1 MNWIET
7 SAPSN
12 IALIKY
18 MGKSDSANNRP
29 TNASMS
35 WTLENLRTFVRIQK
49 KANLQKDEWSAYVRS
64 DLRPIELS
72 EVGLN
77 KFLSFFELLKKE
89 FKIVGFYEIQ
99 SANNFPSDCGLASSA
114 SSFAALT
121 KCAHDIYLADS
132 NMKAKPYTAKEL
144 SKLSQKGSG
153 SSCRSFFSPWGLWS
167 GGDIGAASSGGA
179 EDIQLPIK
187 KLLHMVVLCDETVK
201 TVSSSQA
208 HKFVLTSEHFKGRPE
223 RAAERLQNLIGSIR
237 ESNWQ
242 KTFQICWNEFWDM
255 HILFHTS
262 NPAFMYMNAG
272 TMDILN
278 DLNLFWTT
286 NKDGPIVTMDAGSNI
301 HLLFRE
307 NQTEVYKQFQNQFS
321 AKHNIWTDT
330 GMVLKK

>member
-18 MGKSDSANNRP
+18 MGKSDSTNNRP
-29 TNASMS
+29 TNASLS

-49 KANLQKDEWSAYVRS
+49 KSDLQNDQWSAYVRS
-64 DLRPIELS
+64 DLRPIVLS

-89 FKIVGFYEIQ
+89 FKLTGFYEIQ

-121 KCAHDIYLADS
+121 KCAHDVYLAES

-167 GGDIGAASSGGA
+167 DSGA

-187 KLLHMVVLCDETVK
+187 KLLHMVVLCDETIK

-208 HKFVLTSEHFKGRPE
+208 HKLVLTSEHFKGRPE
-223 RAAERLQNLIGSIR
+223 RAAERLQNLISALR
-237 ESNWQ
+237 ENNWQ

-307 NQTEVYKQFQNQFS
+307 DQMSLYQNLQNKFC
-321 AKHNIWTDT
+321 AKHNIWTDS
-330 GMVLKK
+330 GMVFKK